1 MDTALYRAVSRR
13 AEHAHAGYRIITI
26 MYLHTC
32 CAIVRDLRL
41 GALRRCKAGARASLR
56 FMGHIM
62 NSVMQVKSL
71 NPAAPVFHRAFVTG
85 ASLRE
90 RCARIVRV
98 RVGIRVRVFCT
109 PRGRAPG
116 SFPFDNDNALL
127 RPARCELP
135 IAITYLP

>member
-41 GALRRCKAGARASLR
+41 GALRRCKAGARAASR
-56 FMGHIM
+56 FMRHIM
-62 NSVMQVKSL
+62 SSVMRVKSL
-71 NPAAPVFHRAFVTG
+71 NQAAPVFHRAFVAG
-85 ASLRE
+85 ACLRE

-98 RVGIRVRVFCT
+98 RVFSIS
-109 PRGRAPG
+109 RGRAPG
-116 SFPFDNDNALL
+116 SFPFDNDNAPL

-135 IAITYLP
+135 IAITCLP